1 MLPMEAALSKE
12 LAEEFKGLVDQ
23 AMRVAFNI
31 FANREV
37 ERDLEAPVWSKMP
50 FGELSFATLSHT
62 KTARICA
69 SLRTLEQAGYMGEH
83 AALVTLAAGRAP
95 TGDDRGLTRRVIS
108 IDEKID
114 DELLDTINYCAFHW
128 AYRRM
133 LEHHTNVA
141 KAPTE
146 NQGA

>member
-1 MLPMEAALSKE
+1 MLPMEAALSKG
-12 LAEEFKGLVDQ
+12 LVVEFKGLVDQ

-50 FGELSFATLSHT
+50 FGELSFATLLHT

-69 SLRTLEQAGYMGEH
+69 SLRTLAQGGYMGKHRE
-83 AALVTLAAGRAP
+83 LTLLDKPGDAP
-95 TGDDRGLTRRVIS
+95 TRNEATYKGVDA
-108 IDEKID
+108 KID

-128 AYRRM
+128 AYRRLM
-133 LEHHTNVA
+133 EREGFEPVVGKGTP
-141 KAPTE
+141 K
-146 NQGA
+146 